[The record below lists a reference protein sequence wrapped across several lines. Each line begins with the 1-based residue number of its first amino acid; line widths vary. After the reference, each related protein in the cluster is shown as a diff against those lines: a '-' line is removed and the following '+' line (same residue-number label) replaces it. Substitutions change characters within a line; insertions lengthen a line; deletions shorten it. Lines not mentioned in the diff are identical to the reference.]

1 MSNQQNLPEQR
12 KIMHQAIE
20 ASAAKFAESQLDFD
34 KEQVF
39 AVEQLMRNSYS
50 MKVACNNPQS
60 VKLAMYN
67 VAMVGLSLNP
77 QLGQAFL
84 IPRRL
89 RSNEDP
95 KIVLDISYRGL
106 IDIGTSANSILCAKS
121 VLVYSNDKFEYNGPM
136 DKPVHDFDPFMPK
149 AERGELKGAYC
160 QAKLPSGDY
169 LIETMS
175 LQEMHEVRDKSD
187 AYKNGVGPWI
197 DWAEQ
202 MYLKCPVK
210 RGFKWWPHQTNQRM
224 ASALKLLNEENGEG
238 LSPQSISDSNIVSMP
253 VPPSL
258 DQVSPDVQ
266 QKVSTLIHRAA
277 KANAWAACE
286 DLMVQRIKDRS
297 DLAFALHQLKLAKA
311 NAQAKTLQDPSNV
324 SNG

>member
-1 MSNQQNLPEQR
+1 MSNNQNLPQQR
-12 KIMHQAIE
+12 EVVYKAIQS
-20 ASAAKFAESQLDFD
+20 ASEKFTDSQLNFS

-39 AVEQLMRNSYS
+39 AVEQLMKNSYS
-50 MKVACNNPQS
+50 MKVAQNNPQS

-77 QLGQAFL
+77 QLGQAYL
-84 IPRRL
+84 IPRRT

-106 IDIGTSANSILCAKS
+106 LDIATASNSILCAKS
-121 VLVYSNDKFEYNGPM
+121 ELVYSTDHFEYKGTM
-136 DKPVHDFDPFMPK
+136 ERPVHQFDPFLPK

-160 QAKLPSGDY
+160 AAKLPSGDY

-175 LQEMHEVRDKSD
+175 VEDMHEVRNKSE
-187 AYKNGVGPWI
+187 AYKHKVGPWV

-210 RGFKWWPHQTNQRM
+210 RGFKWWPNQNNQRM

-238 LSPQSISDSNIVSMP
+238 IVTESNSDSNIVSLP

-266 QKVSTLIHRAA
+266 QKVSILIHRAA
-277 KANAWAACE
+277 NANAWSACQE
-286 DLMVQRIKDRS
+286 LMVQRIKNRN
-297 DLAFALHQLKLAKA
+297 DLAFALHQLNLAKSA
-311 NAQAKTLQDPSNV
+311 SNKNLEQPNAL
-324 SNG
+324 NG

>member
-1 MSNQQNLPEQR
+1 MSNQQNLPQQR
-12 KIMHQAIE
+12 KVMHQAI
-20 ASAAKFAESQLDFD
+20 ASSAAKFADSQLDFD

-39 AVEQLMRNSYS
+39 AVEQLMKNSYS
-50 MKVACNNPQS
+50 MKVASNNPQS

-77 QLGQAFL
+77 QLGQAYL

-106 IDIGTSANSILCAKS
+106 IDIGTSSNSILCAKS
-121 VLVYSNDKFEYNGPM
+121 ELVYSNDKFEYNGPM
-136 DKPVHDFDPFMPK
+136 EKPLHEFDPFMSK
-149 AERGELKGAYC
+149 QERGELKGAYC

-175 LQEMHEVRDKSD
+175 LQAMHEVRDKSD

-210 RGFKWWPHQTNQRM
+210 RGFKWWPNQNQRM
-224 ASALKLLNEENGEG
+224 GAALKLLNEENGEG
-238 LSPQSISDSNIVSMP
+238 ITLESTSDNKIVSMP
-253 VPPSL
+253 VPPTL

-266 QKVSTLIHRAA
+266 QKVSTLIFRASQ
-277 KANAWAACE
+277 ANAWAACHE
-286 DLMVQRIKDRS
+286 LMVQRIKNPS
-297 DLAFALHQLKLAKA
+297 DLAFALHQLNLAKSNALSKQSDQA
-311 NAQAKTLQDPSNV
+311 NVIS
-324 SNG
+324 G

>member
-1 MSNQQNLPEQR
+1 MSNNQNLPQQS
-12 KIMHQAIE
+12 KIMHQAIQS
-20 ASAAKFAESQLDFD
+20 SAAKFADSQLDFD

-39 AVEQLMRNSYS
+39 AVEQLMKNSYS
-50 MKVACNNPQS
+50 MKIATQNPQS

-77 QLGQAFL
+77 QLGQAYL
-84 IPRRL
+84 IPRRT

-106 IDIGTSANSILCAKS
+106 IDIGTSSNSILCAKS
-121 VLVYSNDKFEYNGPM
+121 VLVYSNDHFKFNGPM
-136 DKPVHDFDPFMPK
+136 EKPEHDFDPFLAK
-149 AERGELKGAYC
+149 ADRGELKGAYC

-175 LQEMHEVRDKSD
+175 VEDMHEVRNKSE
-187 AYKNGVGPWI
+187 AYKHNVGPWV

-210 RGFKWWPHQTNQRM
+210 RGFKWWPNNNQRM

-238 LSPQSISDSNIVSMP
+238 IVTESTSTSNVVSMP
-253 VPPSL
+253 VPTTL
-258 DQVSPDVQ
+258 DQVSPEVQ
-266 QKVSTLIHRAA
+266 QRVSTLVHRASQ
-277 KANAWAACE
+277 ANAWSACHE
-286 DLMVQRIKDRS
+286 LMKNRIKDQS
-297 DLAFALHQLKLAKA
+297 DLAFALHQLSLAKSA
-311 NAQAKTLQDPSNV
+311 AKKRLQQPDAL
-324 SNG
+324 NG